1 MKKSSVPFL
10 QMRGISKSYPGVQA
24 LDNVD
29 LTLQKGEILAL
40 VGENGA
46 GKTTLIKILGGIEK
60 MDNGTIHINGRL
72 EEIGSPRH
80 ARTLGFS
87 FIHQELELISR
98 FNTVENLFL
107 GLPYPRKGIF
117 INWVKM
123 AEIAKDIMRKFDFDF
138 DIKSPVKYLKTSY
151 QWMASIMR
159 AFIIDSKSIIFDE
172 PTVALEEKYVAEL
185 FNAIRTLKR
194 EKKSIIYIS
203 HRLEEVFE
211 IADRIMV
218 LKNGKNVITLNKDAT
233 NREELIEYMTG
244 RKIVNLFPERRYSE
258 RKGGKIECALSLEK
272 VSRGGRYKN
281 INITI
286 KKGEIVGLFGLAGS
300 GITDLT
306 LGIFGILPF
315 EKGTLKIGDQCLDI
329 KSPIDSINH
338 KMVLIPE
345 DRLKKGLVLNMS
357 VKENVTLPVL
367 KKVSAL
373 QVVKKRKEKEIAEN
387 IIKDLRIATP
397 SIHQRVKNLSGGNKQ
412 KVSLGKW
419 LTSENDIFIFN
430 EPTVGIDVGSKTEIY
445 KIIESIA
452 DKDKGVL
459 IVSFNLPEIL
469 GLADRII
476 VMREGRIVGEVEK
489 QDADENKILRMA
501 YGLD

>member
-1 MKKSSVPFL
+1 
-10 QMRGISKSYPGVQA
+10 
-24 LDNVD
+24 
-29 LTLQKGEILAL
+29 
-40 VGENGA
+40 
-46 GKTTLIKILGGIEK
+46 
-60 MDNGTIHINGRL
+60 
-72 EEIGSPRH
+72 
-80 ARTLGFS
+80 
-87 FIHQELELISR
+87 
-98 FNTVENLFL
+98 
-107 GLPYPRKGIF
+107 
-117 INWVKM
+117 
-123 AEIAKDIMRKFDFDF
+123 
-138 DIKSPVKYLKTSY
+138 
-151 QWMASIMR
+151 
-159 AFIIDSKSIIFDE
+159 
-172 PTVALEEKYVAEL
+172 
-185 FNAIRTLKR
+185 
-194 EKKSIIYIS
+194 
-203 HRLEEVFE
+203 
-211 IADRIMV
+211 
-218 LKNGKNVITLNKDAT
+218 
-233 NREELIEYMTG
+233 
-244 RKIVNLFPERRYSE
+244 
-258 RKGGKIECALSLEK
+258 
-272 VSRGGRYKN
+272 
-281 INITI
+281 
-286 KKGEIVGLFGLAGS
+286 
-300 GITDLT
+300 
-306 LGIFGILPF
+306 
-315 EKGTLKIGDQCLDI
+315 
-329 KSPIDSINH
+329 
-338 KMVLIPE
+338 
-345 DRLKKGLVLNMS
+345 